1 MTTRKTSE
9 PKWTAVS
16 LEQFFLKETMWM
28 DNICKKVAGRLTKDG
43 TISLLLKS
51 DPKDYEKPKGS

>member
-9 PKWTAVS
+9 PKWTAEA

-28 DNICKKVAGRLTKDG
+28 DDTCRKVAGRLAKDG
-43 TISLLLKS
+43 TINLLLRS
-51 DPKDYEKPKGS
+51 NPKDYEKPKGS